1 MKPPVCGPT
10 PDLELRTAAA
20 MTWRLSLQLESE
32 EETNCRVGS
41 RSFGISGQRALKN
54 TNPKLRA
61 LGFRVYVEDSGP
73 GRWD

>member
-1 MKPPVCGPT
+1 MKPPVCVPT
-10 PDLELRTAAA
+10 PDLELHTAAA

-32 EETNCRVGS
+32 EETNCGVGS
-41 RSFGISGQRALKN
+41 VSFGISGPRALQH

-61 LGFRVYVEDSGP
+61 LGFRVYVEVCGP